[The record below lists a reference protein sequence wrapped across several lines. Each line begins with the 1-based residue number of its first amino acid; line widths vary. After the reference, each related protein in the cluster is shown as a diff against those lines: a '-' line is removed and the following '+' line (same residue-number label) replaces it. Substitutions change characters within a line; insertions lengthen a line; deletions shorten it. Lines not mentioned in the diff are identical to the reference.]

1 MFNAADRETSPRV
14 AIVNEAFAKEYLG
27 SSPIGK
33 RVHITGKNG
42 PSIEIVGVTTT
53 AKAFSLIEPPV
64 QAIYLPLTQNPSG
77 RMTLIAETT
86 GDPQAL
92 AGPLQR
98 MVHSI
103 DPNMSVFRVRT
114 MADLFEH
121 SSVNTIRTVG
131 KVYDSTAALGLLL
144 ALAGLYAVVSYQVSR
159 RTREIGIRTALGAE
173 RLQVMSIFVKQAAM
187 MSGVG
192 ILTGLVFEQACRTR
206 RRTEPWCIHAAY
218 QVAAHRL
225 GIDAADNHRGFN
237 DSSPP
242 CRTDRA
248 TRSIAR
254 AVKSGT

>member
-1 MFNAADRETSPRV
+1 M
-14 AIVNEAFAKEYLG
+14 
-27 SSPIGK
+27 
-33 RVHITGKNG
+33 HITGKNG

-53 AKAFSLIEPPV
+53 AKAFSLIEPPG

-192 ILTGLVFEQACRTR
+192 ILTGLVLSRLAGRVAEQNLGASMPHTR
-206 RRTEPWCIHAAY
+206 LQLIVSALMLLTTIAASTIPARRAA
-218 QVAAHRL
+218 Q
-225 GIDAADNHRGFN
+225 
-237 DSSPP
+237 
-242 CRTDRA
+242 
-248 TRSIAR
+248 IAPQEALR
-254 AVKSGT
+254 EL

>member
-1 MFNAADRETSPRV
+1 
-14 AIVNEAFAKEYLG
+14 
-27 SSPIGK
+27 
-33 RVHITGKNG
+33 
-42 PSIEIVGVTTT
+42 
-53 AKAFSLIEPPV
+53 
-64 QAIYLPLTQNPSG
+64 
-77 RMTLIAETT
+77 MTLIAETT
-86 GDPQAL
+86 GEPQAL

-114 MADLFEH
+114 MEDLFEH

-159 RTREIGIRTALGAE
+159 RTREIWYPYRAWRRTVAGDEHFRETGRHDE
-173 RLQVMSIFVKQAAM
+173 RHRYI
-187 MSGVG
+187 SGTR
-192 ILTGLVFEQACRTR
+192 IEQACRPGR
-206 RRTEPWCIHAAY
+206 RAEPWCVHAAY
-218 QVAAHRL
+218 RAAAHRL

-254 AVKSGT
+254 AVGAGRYAPTCPR